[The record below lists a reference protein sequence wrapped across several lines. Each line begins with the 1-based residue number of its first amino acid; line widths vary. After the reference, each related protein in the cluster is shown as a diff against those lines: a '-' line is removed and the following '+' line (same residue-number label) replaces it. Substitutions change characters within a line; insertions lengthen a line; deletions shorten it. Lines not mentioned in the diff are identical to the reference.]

1 MCGCIHGCTL
11 SGLSVVCGCI
21 HGCTLSGL
29 SVVCGCIHGC
39 TLSGLRDALVAK
51 AECIEC
57 CVDSRVCALS
67 VQCQVERPYPLPYT
81 KTVRYSYLTFA

>member
-1 MCGCIHGCTL
+1 M
-11 SGLSVVCGCI
+11 CGCI

-51 AECIEC
+51 AECI
-57 CVDSRVCALS
+57 
-67 VQCQVERPYPLPYT
+67 
-81 KTVRYSYLTFA
+81 